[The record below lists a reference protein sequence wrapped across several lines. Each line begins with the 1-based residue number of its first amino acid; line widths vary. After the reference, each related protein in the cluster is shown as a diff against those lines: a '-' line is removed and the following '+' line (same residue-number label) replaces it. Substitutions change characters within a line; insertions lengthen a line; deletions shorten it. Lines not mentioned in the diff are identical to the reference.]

1 MSPPSKPSSPSSSII
16 TSFLQ
21 WLRLKNYQY
30 EVTFALYML
39 TPTEKFIFSKR
50 PIYSRFPFH
59 SIPFKNSNL
68 HSNPESASNE
78 QFLLWV
84 DTLVLSIVSLFFTAA
99 YVYLPDHV
107 ALIYGRIHYY
117 FTADVSMIK
126 DYIPSPSSILQGG
139 GPATGALNVVYE
151 TVSGAAST
159 AALDELWPSHATCQ
173 RRYQIFYR
181 YQKN

>member
-1 MSPPSKPSSPSSSII
+1 
-16 TSFLQ
+16 
-21 WLRLKNYQY
+21 
-30 EVTFALYML
+30 ML
-39 TPTEKFIFSKR
+39 TPTEKFIF
-50 PIYSRFPFH
+50 
-59 SIPFKNSNL
+59 N
-68 HSNPESASNE
+68 
-78 QFLLWV
+78 
-84 DTLVLSIVSLFFTAA
+84 TLVLSVVSLFFTAA

-159 AALDELWPSHATCQ
+159 AALDEL
-173 RRYQIFYR
+173 
-181 YQKN
+181 